1 MRHDNQLSILGTQPV
16 NETAPAGRSGT
27 RLQARSTPSLLA
39 RLERAQ
45 AELSELIEGVDGLP
59 EAYVSGSRNW
69 ASLRELETACELIS
83 SAHSDL
89 IGG

>member
-1 MRHDNQLSILGTQPV
+1 MDHGRDILAVVGSHELVADRGT
-16 NETAPAGRSGT
+16 GT
-27 RLQARSTPSLLA
+27 RLQARSAPSLIA

-45 AELSELIEGVDGLP
+45 AQLSELIEGFDGLP
-59 EAYVSGSRNW
+59 EAYVSGSRYW
-69 ASLRELETACELIS
+69 ACYRELETACELIS

>member
-1 MRHDNQLSILGTQPV
+1 MDHGRDILAVIGRHELVADRGT
-16 NETAPAGRSGT
+16 GT

-45 AELSELIEGVDGLP
+45 AQLSELIEGFDGLP
-59 EAYVSGSRNW
+59 EAYVSGSAAW
-69 ASLRELETACELIS
+69 ISYRELETACELIS

>member
-1 MRHDNQLSILGTQPV
+1 MRHASKSVGVVSQHELVADRGT
-16 NETAPAGRSGT
+16 GT
-27 RLQARSTPSLLA
+27 RLQARSAPSLIA

-45 AELSELIEGVDGLP
+45 AQLSELIEGFDGLP
-59 EAYVSGSRNW
+59 EAYVSGSRYW
-69 ASLRELETACELIS
+69 ACYRELETACELIS

>member
-1 MRHDNQLSILGTQPV
+1 MDHGHDVLALVTV
-16 NETAPAGRSGT
+16 NDAAPAGRSGA
-27 RLQARSTPSLLA
+27 RLEARSTPSLLA

-45 AELSELIEGVDGLP
+45 AQLSELIDGFDGLP

-69 ASLRELETACELIS
+69 TSLRELETACELIS

>member
-1 MRHDNQLSILGTQPV
+1 MRH
-16 NETAPAGRSGT
+16 AGQSVGVIGQHELVADRGT
-27 RLQARSTPSLLA
+27 RTRLEARSTPSLLA

-45 AELSELIEGVDGLP
+45 AQLSELIDGFDGLP

-69 ASLRELETACELIS
+69 TSYRELETACELIS

>member
-1 MRHDNQLSILGTQPV
+1 MRHVGQQVGIIGQHELVADRGT
-16 NETAPAGRSGT
+16 GT
-27 RLQARSTPSLLA
+27 RLEARNTPSLLA

-45 AELSELIEGVDGLP
+45 AQLSELIEGFDGLP

-69 ASLRELETACELIS
+69 TSLRELETACELIS

>member
-1 MRHDNQLSILGTQPV
+1 MRHVTEVGTV
-16 NETAPAGRSGT
+16 CSNELVADRGTGT
-27 RLQARSTPSLLA
+27 RLEARGTPSLLA

-45 AELSELIEGVDGLP
+45 SQLSELIEGFDGLP
-59 EAYVSGSRNW
+59 EAYVSGSRGW
-69 ASLRELETACELIS
+69 TSYRELETAAELIS